1 MKLKSLQIFPKGIN
15 GWSSDEFYFGSE
27 ITQLFGP
34 NGCGKTPLIQ
44 SVVFCLGYPSV
55 FRDEIYN
62 RCNHATLKL
71 EINERNYEISRIFS
85 RDTDITV
92 VDFDG
97 THQRFYNER
106 EYTDYLFELFH
117 LKSGNLVST
126 SNKLVLPYMGS
137 LLPIYYLDQD
147 EGYTEFYVPP
157 DRFIKDQFSEMMR
170 IAFGLPIKNFFD
182 ERKDKILA
190 KEALDFVDKLVN
202 ERSREL
208 ALART
213 ESGMTEE
220 EVESTE
226 REIAVLEAQLQS
238 YRISDVKRDDIN
250 DTVQRL
256 LNNNFKKIYEI
267 DAELKEAESRIR
279 SKTKI
284 IDEINVEINTLSLN
298 EDARRVFLSF
308 EEICKSPSCSLF
320 ATTSE
325 SYGKNLLYLR
335 DQIKDLERNS
345 QVEQN
350 RETTLKARRNELLLQ
365 NIELEKT
372 LSESNAQ
379 SEVSSIV
386 DAISSLKNQIFALQL
401 KLADRKKIAALE
413 RRYFETIIKR
423 DLAIDKYESFSKDR
437 TSNPSLIKIRAD
449 LRSAFVRWLTILSTK
464 NISLDISYRDDFT
477 PYLGRESV
485 SQLKGSTKVRVVLAY
500 HAAVI
505 ELLASR
511 KHTVLKLLILDTPK
525 QHEINSD
532 DLNKYMLALKE
543 ISKQLGVQVIFSTTE
558 YRYIPGE
565 NDKEWIPKEPGEE
578 QNMFFR
584 TNTLQP

>member
-44 SVVFCLGYPSV
+44 SIVFCLGYPSI

-71 EINERNYEISRIFS
+71 EINGRNYEISRIFS

-92 VDFDG
+92 VDSGG

-106 EYTDYLFELFH
+106 DYTDYLFELFNF
-117 LKSGNLVST
+117 KSGNLVST
-126 SNKLVLPYMGS
+126 SNKLVMPYMGS

-182 ERKDKILA
+182 EKKDKILA

-208 ALART
+208 ALAKA
-213 ESGMTEE
+213 ESGMSEE

-238 YRISDVKRDDIN
+238 YRNSDVKRDDAN
-250 DTVQRL
+250 DAIRRL
-256 LNNNFKKIYEI
+256 LNNNFKKVYEI
-267 DAELKEAESRIR
+267 DAELKEADSRIR

-308 EEICKSPSCSLF
+308 EEICNSPSCSLF
-320 ATTSE
+320 ARTSE

-350 RETTLKARRNELLLQ
+350 RETALKIRRNELLQQ
-365 NIELEKT
+365 NVELEKT
-372 LSESNAQ
+372 LTEASSQ
-379 SEVSSIV
+379 SDVSSIV
-386 DAISSLKNQIFALQL
+386 DTISSIKNQIFALQL

-413 RRYFETIIKR
+413 RRYFDTIIKR
-423 DLAIDKYESFSKDR
+423 DLALDKYESFSKER
-437 TSNPSLIKIRAD
+437 NSNPSLIKIRAD
-449 LRSAFVRWLTILSTK
+449 LRTAFIRWLTILSTK
-464 NISLDISYRDDFT
+464 NISLDISYKDEFT
-477 PYLGRESV
+477 PSLGPESV

-558 YRYIPGE
+558 YRYIPGA
-565 NDKEWIPKEPGEE
+565 NDREWVPKELGEE

-584 TNTLQP
+584 TNRLQP